1 MSLAKAVIS
10 GTVYRAPEKRFTSNN
25 VPISAFAMNIS
36 DTEETLVRVIAKGN
50 LAATVEETVQKGDR
64 VVVEGRLQNNMVKN
78 EDGSEKRIVEIDAF
92 GMDKN
97 KRKSCNFCADKV
109 EVIDYKD
116 AQKIRR
122 YLTEAGKILPRRITG
137 TCAEHQRML
146 AKAVKKAREAALIN
160 YVYD

>member
-1 MSLAKAVIS
+1 MARPQI
-10 GTVYRAPEKRFTSNN
+10 
-25 VPISAFAMNIS
+25 
-36 DTEETLVRVIAKGN
+36 
-50 LAATVEETVQKGDR
+50 
-64 VVVEGRLQNNMVKN
+64 
-78 EDGSEKRIVEIDAF
+78 
-92 GMDKN
+92 DKN

-122 YLTEAGKILPRRITG
+122 YLTEAGKILSRRITG

>member
-1 MSLAKAVIS
+1 MARPQI
-10 GTVYRAPEKRFTSNN
+10 
-25 VPISAFAMNIS
+25 
-36 DTEETLVRVIAKGN
+36 
-50 LAATVEETVQKGDR
+50 
-64 VVVEGRLQNNMVKN
+64 
-78 EDGSEKRIVEIDAF
+78 
-92 GMDKN
+92 DKN

-146 AKAVKKAREAALIN
+146 AKAVKKAKVIAYDDLGTEAIRKLTVENFPAIVVIDSEGNNLYETAIKE
-160 YVYD
+160 YRKVEE